1 MHLKEQKINLMITGA
16 TGCGKSSTINALF
29 NTEVA
34 RVGVGV
40 DPETMDITKYDLDN
54 LVCISGQTY
63 RQGLQRHRSSFQEAA
78 AVPFC
83 LYNRRNPEN

>member
-1 MHLKEQKINLMITGA
+1 MKNEKRFLDAMESDIMNADIPEAEKSRLMKNFLHLKEQKINLMITGA

-40 DPETMDITKYDLDN
+40 DPETMDITKYD
-54 LVCISGQTY
+54 
-63 RQGLQRHRSSFQEAA
+63 
-78 AVPFC
+78 
-83 LYNRRNPEN
+83 